1 METYKGLT
9 WDDDKIVI
17 SALLGKIKIL
27 SSEIAN
33 LRDRL
38 NALEGKEHEA
48 V

>member
-17 SALLGKIKIL
+17 SALLEKIKIL
-27 SSEIAN
+27 SFEITN

-38 NALEGKEHEA
+38 NVLEGKEHEA